1 MTVDIEDIDSL
12 RNYLV
17 DLKQISPGEDC
28 TLQILKGGVSNKTVW
43 VTRPGGE
50 QWVIKQALSKLRVK
64 EDWYCV
70 QDRIEVEY
78 EGLKW
83 LSEIL
88 PEGSVPEP
96 VFFDKKDYVLC
107 MSAVPRPHENLKSLL
122 LQGVIEEEIFKKLG
136 IVLGRIHLRGKE
148 DLRAQDIFDNRRF
161 FEDLRIEPFYE
172 FTAQQLP
179 ESRSFYDSLMDE
191 TLNIR
196 TTIVHGDYSP
206 KNILVKDEKV
216 ILLDYEV
223 MHRGDPAFDIGFF
236 LCQMLSFANHLQGC
250 REKLINAASAFWESY
265 TDTLSGVD
273 ILSEQLAVKHTLGC
287 LLARVKGRS
296 PVDFLN
302 REEQHRQV
310 TISLYGMKQ
319 AVTRVPDLLQEFNR
333 QYIVY

>member
-1 MTVDIEDIDSL
+1 MTVDIEDISSL
-12 RNYLV
+12 RNYLIG
-17 DLKQISPGEDC
+17 LKQISPEEEC
-28 TLQILKGGVSNKTVW
+28 TLQILKGGVSNKAVW
-43 VTRPGGE
+43 LNRPGGE

-96 VFFDKKDYVLC
+96 VFFDKKNYVLC
-107 MSAVPRPHENLKSLL
+107 MSAVSRPHENLRSLL
-122 LQGVIEEEIFKKLG
+122 LNGVVEDGIFKKLG
-136 IVLGRIHLRGKE
+136 IMLGQIHLRGQE
-148 DLRAQDIFDNRRF
+148 DMRAQSGFDNRRF

-179 ESRSFYDSLMDE
+179 ESRSFYSRLIDE
-191 TLNIR
+191 TLSTK

-206 KNILVKDEKV
+206 KNILVKDGKV

-223 MHRGDPAFDIGFF
+223 MHCGDPAFDIGFF
-236 LCQMLSFANHLQGC
+236 LCQMLSFANHLEGC
-250 REKLINAASAFWESY
+250 REKLINAAAVFWESY
-265 TDTLSGVD
+265 TDRISGVD

-296 PVDFLN
+296 PVDFLTK
-302 REEQHRQV
+302 EEQQRQV
-310 TISLYGMKQ
+310 TIVLHNMKR
-319 AVTRVPDLLQEFNR
+319 TIKRIPDLLQEFNR
-333 QYIVY
+333 QCIVN

>member
-122 LQGVIEEEIFKKLG
+122 LHGLVEYRVFEKLG
-136 IVLGRIHLRGKE
+136 IMLGRIHMSGKE
-148 DLRAQDIFDNRRF
+148 DLRAQSIFDNRRF

-179 ESRSFYDSLMDE
+179 ESRSFYDRLMDE

-236 LCQMLSFANHLQGC
+236 LCQVLSFANHLQGC
-250 REKLINAASAFWESY
+250 REKLINAAAVFWENY
-265 TDTLSGVD
+265 VETISGAD